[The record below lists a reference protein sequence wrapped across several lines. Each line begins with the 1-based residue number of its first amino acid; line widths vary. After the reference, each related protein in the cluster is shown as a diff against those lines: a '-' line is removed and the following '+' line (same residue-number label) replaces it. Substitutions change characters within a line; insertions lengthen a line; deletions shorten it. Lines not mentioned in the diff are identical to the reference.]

1 MEFQKARGVKTWKSS
16 VVVYGY
22 FLKLTN
28 LDKERAAQIVV
39 LYLLDNKIVHS
50 KSGKDLKHV
59 SRAVIIKK
67 VYLNLLM
74 FSIPISNHVL
84 S

>member
-1 MEFQKARGVKTWKSS
+1 MEVVRGRVWIFSEIDQSGQRKGSS
-16 VVVYGY
+16 DCG
-22 FLKLTN
+22 
-28 LDKERAAQIVV
+28 IVSS
-39 LYLLDNKIVHS
+39 DNKIVHS